1 MTTGPQPPLTPET
14 ARRLAALLAPHLVA
28 MRAVMAG
35 TRYADPGAGSPGPGA
50 GSVISPAT
58 TIFIAGMLDRASVS
72 VMAEE

>member
-1 MTTGPQPPLTPET
+1 
-14 ARRLAALLAPHLVA
+14 

-50 GSVISPAT
+50 GTVISPAT